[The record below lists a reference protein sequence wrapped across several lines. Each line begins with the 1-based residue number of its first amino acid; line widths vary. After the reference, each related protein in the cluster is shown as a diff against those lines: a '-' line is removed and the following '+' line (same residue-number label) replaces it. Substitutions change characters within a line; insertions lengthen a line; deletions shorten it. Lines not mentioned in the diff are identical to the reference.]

1 MCIYIHLPK
10 NNRVH
15 TPIFLGSSNFIHY
28 DLMVGL
34 KQEFR
39 LKQTEATSTMKSHRL
54 TSLFGKNRNQRF
66 TIKILTNNNAQ
77 LRTLTFSDN

>member
-1 MCIYIHLPK
+1 MCIYINLPK

-54 TSLFGKNRNQRF
+54 TSLYVYMFVYVCIMYHAVF
-66 TIKILTNNNAQ
+66 IK
-77 LRTLTFSDN
+77 

>member
-1 MCIYIHLPK
+1 MCVYINLPK

-28 DLMVGL
+28 DLIVGL

-54 TSLFGKNRNQRF
+54 TSL
-66 TIKILTNNNAQ
+66 
-77 LRTLTFSDN
+77 

>member
-1 MCIYIHLPK
+1 MCIYINLPK

-54 TSLFGKNRNQRF
+54 TSLLLKKKKEISISQRF
-66 TIKILTNNNAQ
+66 
-77 LRTLTFSDN
+77 